1 LRPSLK
7 YLAARWLN
15 RIIQSDENTLIDN
28 LVVGHDSCVDAATS
42 MELVRLKL
50 ARGPDFG
57 LYFSS
62 TESIFS
68 RLERCRPFRLGA
80 IFETLGST
88 RPSSYTK
95 HAKVVR
101 RCETDNQLVDEVI
114 DAIGSYDFV
123 WASLHDPSLNQLIF
137 ESRIQPP
144 VSPTLTS
151 EDAKTS
157 RYWPTPTHPP
167 SSLSCLDGYVQKIW
181 SNLPAG
187 TVLVVIGATKV
198 DDRIR

>member
-1 LRPSLK
+1 MRPSLK

-15 RIIQSDENTLIDN
+15 RIIQSDEDTLIDS

-42 MELVRLKL
+42 MELVKLKL

-68 RLERCRPFRLGA
+68 RLERCRPARLGA

-88 RPSSYTK
+88 RPSPFTK
-95 HAKVVR
+95 HARAVR
-101 RCETDNQLVDEVI
+101 RCDTDDQLVDEVMN
-114 DAIGSYDFV
+114 AIGCYDFV
-123 WASLHDPSLNQLIF
+123 WASLHDQSLNHPNF
-137 ESRIQPP
+137 ESRFQPP

-151 EDAKTS
+151 EDAKNT
-157 RYWPTPTHPP
+157 RYTPISAHPT

-187 TVLVVIGATKV
+187 TVLVVIGATKT
-198 DDRIR
+198 DDRVR